1 MLGIIDYAA
10 KKLQIIVNW
19 ETEICKK
26 AKDIIKSKL
35 KWSGKEVVVR
45 WTLCTKGPFENNL
58 LKENN
63 KIEMR

>member
-26 AKDIIKSKL
+26 AKDIIKAKL
-35 KWSGKEVVVR
+35 QWSGELFVPKV
-45 WTLCTKGPFENNL
+45 P
-58 LKENN
+58 LK
-63 KIEMR
+63 IIY

>member
-26 AKDIIKSKL
+26 AKL

-45 WTLCTKGPFENNL
+45 RTLCTKGPFENNL